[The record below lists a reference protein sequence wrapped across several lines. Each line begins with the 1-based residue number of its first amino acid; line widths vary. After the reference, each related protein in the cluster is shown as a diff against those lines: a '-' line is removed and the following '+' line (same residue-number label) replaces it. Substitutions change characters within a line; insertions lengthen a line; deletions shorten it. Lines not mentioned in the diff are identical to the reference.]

1 MWWSDPDVIP
11 LSCGNCGM
19 GLSGLSHDIIFFC
32 PDCGSAWSIESGSTV
47 RFGFEVLSSPVPP
60 DLHLPFWIV
69 GADVVRAELL
79 LRPDEKAGPLEHPR
93 DFDPGAERDLW
104 RVILPPGEARFA
116 LPAFACE
123 KAASF
128 GWSVTRILDSM
139 QACDTTVR
147 ALPGGVMSSREA
159 GELATAVLLAGRVAE
174 HDLPAFADI
183 RLENRHATL
192 AAVGFSLKAHG
203 LQLAGTRLV
212 LPYTAMADSRA
223 LMDFLD
229 LDVPAN

>member
-11 LSCGNCGM
+11 LTCGNCGR
-19 GLSGLSHDIIFFC
+19 GLSGLARDIIFFC
-32 PDCGSAWSIESGSTV
+32 PDCGSAWSIESGSTE
-47 RFGFEVLSSPVPP
+47 RFGFEALSSPVPP

-69 GADVVRAELL
+69 RADVVHAELL
-79 LRPDEKAGPLEHPR
+79 LRPEEDMCPLEYPR
-93 DFDPGAERDLW
+93 DFDPGAERDLR
-104 RVILPPGEARFA
+104 RVMLPPGNTRLAV
-116 LPAFACE
+116 PAFACE
-123 KAASF
+123 RAAGF

-139 QACDTTVR
+139 LACDITVR
-147 ALPGGVMSSREA
+147 ALPGGVLSSREA
-159 GELATAVLLAGRVAE
+159 LALATGVYLAGRVAE
-174 HDLPAFADI
+174 HDRPAFADI

-223 LMDFLD
+223 LIDFLD

>member
-11 LSCGNCGM
+11 LSCGNCGR
-19 GLSGLSHDIIFFC
+19 GLSGLPCDIVLFC
-32 PDCGSAWSIESGSTV
+32 PDCGSAWSIETGSAV
-47 RFGFEVLSSPVPP
+47 RVGFEVLSSPVPP

-69 GADVVRAELL
+69 RADMLRAEVLV
-79 LRPDEKAGPLEHPR
+79 RTAEDSCPLEFPR
-93 DFDPGAERDLW
+93 DFDPGAERDL
-104 RVILPPGEARFA
+104 RREALPPGEARFA
-116 LPAFACE
+116 VPAFVCDR
-123 KAASF
+123 AAGF

-139 QACDTTVR
+139 QACDAGVR
-147 ALPGGVMSSREA
+147 ALPGGALSSREA
-159 GELATAVLLAGRVAE
+159 GELATGVLLAGLAAE
-174 HDLPAFADI
+174 HDRPAFADI
-183 RLENRHATL
+183 RFENMHATL

-223 LMDFLD
+223 LIDFLD